1 MRLFPKRA
9 IREMNLYGMV
19 YFAVVGLRGQPVGR
33 YYRQFV
39 REDRDGIRPD
49 TTKRLLIRLLEHC
62 RDHVP
67 YYRRIMARLGESF
80 YDDPEAYLTHLP
92 VLTKEI
98 IRNHFDELKSDDLAR
113 RRWYENTSSGS
124 TGEAVR
130 FIQDWDFAAQS
141 GALKLLYSRLAG
153 REMGECEMLL
163 WGSTSDIARGH
174 HEWKAQLINKLS
186 NTVMVNVFHMTEA
199 EMRAC
204 LDLIQAR
211 RPRLIVAYVE
221 AIYELARF
229 AQREGMTVDSG
240 SAVIT
245 TAGTLHP
252 LVRQT
257 IERVFQCQVFNR
269 YGSREVGDI
278 ACERPGLSG
287 LWVAPWGNYVEVVD
301 DAKQR
306 VPPGAAGEILVTSL
320 TNLAMPFV
328 RYAIGDRGVLRA
340 AASAKGAPVGQV
352 LETVLGRTVD
362 MFRTRS
368 GAVVHASFFGSM
380 LYSREW
386 IWKYQIIQ
394 KGYSDV
400 VFRIVPS
407 DTGYD
412 PSELSDI
419 ALQTKQVMGED
430 CQLTFEFL
438 EDIQASSS
446 GKYRYIMS
454 EIEGP

>member
-1 MRLFPKRA
+1 
-9 IREMNLYGMV
+9 MNLNGLM
-19 YFAVVGLRGQPVGR
+19 YFAVVGLRNQPVGR
-33 YYRQFV
+33 YYRRFV
-39 REDRDGIRPD
+39 REDQDGIPPD

-67 YYRRIMARLGESF
+67 YYRRIMDRLGESF
-80 YDDPEAYLTHLP
+80 YDDPETYLTQMP

-98 IRNHFDELKSDDLAR
+98 IRTHFDELKSDDLAN

-130 FIQDWDFAAQS
+130 FIQDWDYATQS

-153 REMGECEMLL
+153 REIGECEMLL
-163 WGSTSDIARGH
+163 WGSTSDIARGS
-174 HEWKAQLINKLS
+174 HEWRAQLINKLT

-204 LDLIQAR
+204 LDLIHAR
-211 RPRLIVAYVE
+211 RPKLIVAYVE
-221 AIYELARF
+221 SIYELARF
-229 AQREGMTVDSG
+229 AQRKGIAVDRQ
-240 SAVIT
+240 SAIMT

-278 ACERPGLSG
+278 ASERPGRAG

-306 VPPGAAGEILVTSL
+306 VAPGAEGEILVTSL

-328 RYAIGDRGVLRA
+328 RYAIGDRGVLGA
-340 AASAKGAPVGQV
+340 PASDDGAPVGQV

-362 MFRTRS
+362 MFRTRT
-368 GAVVHASFFGSM
+368 GTVVHASFFAYM

-386 IWKYQIIQ
+386 IRKYQVTQ

-400 VFRIVPS
+400 VFKIVPS
-407 DTGYD
+407 ANGYD
-412 PSELSDI
+412 LSELNDI
-419 ALQTKQVMGED
+419 AVQTKRVMGED
-430 CQLTFEFL
+430 CQVSFEFL

-446 GKYRYIMS
+446 GKYRYFIS